1 MSAPVSRNVKV
12 RVAIPKVEELKQFYD
27 SLSEFK
33 NKPVCLC
40 LVQSH
45 SESFISKTR
54 GVKPTTNLFDENY
67 LHMNY
72 ANLLQECQKIQLRIS
87 DAEIQ
92 LIEKLVVVPVQ
103 QQNNGCD
110 CGVFATAYATSL
122 VYTKD
127 PLTAEFDIPKM
138 RPNLL
143 LCLKSGHVDLFPT
156 TFS

>member
-1 MSAPVSRNVKV
+1 
-12 RVAIPKVEELKQFYD
+12 
-27 SLSEFK
+27 
-33 NKPVCLC
+33 
-40 LVQSH
+40 
-45 SESFISKTR
+45 
-54 GVKPTTNLFDENY
+54 
-67 LHMNY
+67 MNY

-92 LIEKLVVVPVQ
+92 LIEKLVVVRVQ

-110 CGVFATAYATSL
+110 CGVLATAYATSL

-143 LCLKSGHVDLFPT
+143 CCLKSGHMDLFPT

>member
-1 MSAPVSRNVKV
+1 M
-12 RVAIPKVEELKQFYD
+12 I
-27 SLSEFK
+27 
-33 NKPVCLC
+33 LC
-40 LVQSH
+40 LNLRTSPFVFVLFSH
-45 SESFISKTR
+45 TLKASSLKLR
-54 GVKPTTNLFDENY
+54 GVKPITNLFDENY

-92 LIEKLVVVPVQ
+92 LIKKLVVVPVQ
-103 QQNNGCD
+103 QQNDGCD